1 MPSSTTVAQART
13 LLSRYTGQG
22 NVFVDRLNLACERLV
37 KSGNWRSTKDA
48 VVFQVYLRDDNTAF
62 ITLPRVFN
70 TVEAAVVFRFQQQDD
85 NTRRC
90 GFPMAIRDSWFS
102 FLDSGPGYTTD
113 ARFRWGNGFIPEND
127 RFTTFKDWVIPAK
140 LRFKFAATEAN
151 GGIIN
156 VRGLSGGQ
164 PIYTGSGAST
174 IEGENLTIAGSTT
187 LTTTSS
193 FDLPPYGLVKPTT
206 YGVVSMYTFDGVTE
220 TLVARYDP
228 TETVPQ
234 WRRYQVPACSGW
246 TESDPGQFLAIC
258 KREWVTVSSDYD
270 TVIPGNLGALRFGL
284 SALLREDAEDFT
296 KAQQYWGAAMQL
308 LANEVEDDVGDNTH
322 VPVQVQD
329 TFMIGTGQTYMGPVP
344 DGSWP
349 GGSNGWAGGWSN

>member
-1 MPSSTTVAQART
+1 MPSSTTVAQARA
-13 LLSRYTGQG
+13 LLSRYTGQA
-22 NVFVDRLNLACERLV
+22 NVFIDRLNLACERLI

-48 VVFQVYLRDDNTAF
+48 VVFQVHLNADFTAF
-62 ITLPRVFN
+62 ITLPRQYN
-70 TVEAAVVFRFQQQDD
+70 TVEAAVVFRFQNQDD
-85 NTRRC
+85 STRRC
-90 GFPMAIRDSWFS
+90 GFPMEIRDSWFN
-102 FLDSGPGYTTD
+102 FLSSGPGYSTD
-113 ARFRWGNGFIPEND
+113 ARFRWGQGFVPDNG
-127 RFTTFKDWVIPAK
+127 RFTTFRDWVLPVQ
-140 LRFKFAATEAN
+140 LRFKFAAVEAN

-156 VRGLSGGQ
+156 VRGISGGQ
-164 PIYTGSGAST
+164 TIYTGSGSGT

-193 FDLPPYGLVKPTT
+193 FDVPPYGLVKPVT
-206 YGVVSMYTFDGVTE
+206 YGVVSMYTWDGVTE

-258 KREWVTVSSDYD
+258 KREWVTVSNDND

-308 LANEVEDDVGDNTH
+308 LANEVEDDTGDNTH

-329 TFMIGTGQTYMGPVP
+329 SFGMASGGGYMGPVAS
-344 DGSWP
+344 DGTWP
-349 GGSNGWAGGWSN
+349 GSYGGGASW

>member
-1 MPSSTTVAQART
+1 MPSTTTVAQARA
-13 LLSRYTGQG
+13 LLSRYTGVA
-22 NVFVDRLNLACERLV
+22 NIFTDRLNLVCERLV
-37 KSGNWRSTKDA
+37 KSGNWRTTKDL
-48 VVFQVYLRDDNTAF
+48 VVFQVHLNADFTAF
-62 ITLPRVFN
+62 VTLPRQYN
-70 TVEAAVVFRFQQQDD
+70 TVLACVVLRQNDD
-85 NTRRC
+85 QSRRC
-90 GFPMAIRDSWFS
+90 GYPMEIRDEYFS
-102 FLDSGPGYTTD
+102 FLGSGVGYTGN
-113 ARFRWGNGFIPEND
+113 ALYRWGSGFIPETD
-127 RFTTFKDWVIPAK
+127 RFTTFKDWATPK
-140 LRFKFAATEAN
+140 QLRLKFAAVETN

-156 VRGLSGGQ
+156 IRGISGGQ
-164 PIYTGSGAST
+164 PIYTGSGSAT
-174 IEGENLTIAGSTT
+174 IEGENLVIAGSSI

-193 FDLPPYGLVKPTT
+193 FDAPPYALVKPTT
-206 YGVVSMYTFDGVTE
+206 FNAVSMYTVDPLSGLE

-258 KREWVTVSSDYD
+258 KREWVTVSNDND

-308 LANEVEDDVGDNTH
+308 LANEVEDDTGDNTH

-329 TFMIGTGQTYMGPVP
+329 SFGMASGGGYMGPVSS
-344 DGSWP
+344 DGTWP
-349 GGSNGWAGGWSN
+349 GSYGGGASW